1 MKNLDT
7 IKKKMIRKESQDRI
21 TKALV
26 TELMNKRN
34 LTAPEAYETLAET
47 STYQHL
53 IDNKSELFGET
64 NELMLYLLNTELSG
78 NYAEYLA
85 LLTSR

>member
-1 MKNLDT
+1 MKNLEA
-7 IKKKMIRKESQDRI
+7 IKKKMIRKEGQDRI

-26 TELMNKRN
+26 TELMNKHN
-34 LTAPEAYETLAET
+34 LKAPEAYETLANT

-64 NELMLYLLNTELSG
+64 NEFMIYLLNT
-78 NYAEYLA
+78 
-85 LLTSR
+85 